1 MSCAFWSNSH
11 VSIIHPKYTMFRK
24 QPARRETLFFFL
36 KTRFDENLFGTSP
49 EYWLNLQRDT
59 DLWESLDLHR
69 DDLERIEP
77 LALGMVG

>member
-1 MSCAFWSNSH
+1 M
-11 VSIIHPKYTMFRK
+11 
-24 QPARRETLFFFL
+24 FFFL